1 MATAVITGRDVTF
14 TIATVAYSEQ
24 AVSAVL
30 SNDHIIETYQTLTG
44 RVYKAVDD
52 NWKFDIEF
60 LSDWGKAGSLCKA
73 LWNAAETAPNTTL
86 AVLLTATTGNT
97 FAFNIYPAFPSAGGA
112 APGAQ
117 TQKMSFQVASLPTE
131 TLTP

>member
-1 MATAVITGRDVTF
+1 MATTVVTGRDVTF

-24 AVSAVL
+24 ATSAIL
-30 SNDHIIETYQTLTG
+30 SNDHIIETYQTLSG

-60 LSDWGKAGSLCKA
+60 LSDWGKTGSLCKA
-73 LWNAAETAPNTTL
+73 LWVAAETAPNTAL
-86 AVLLTATTGNT
+86 AVLLTAASGNT
-97 FAFNIYPAFPSAGGA
+97 FAFTIYPTFPAAGGS

-117 TQKMSFQVASLPTE
+117 TQKLSFQVAALPTE
-131 TLTP
+131 TLAP

>member
-1 MATAVITGRDVTF
+1 MATTVITGRDVTF

-24 AVSAVL
+24 ATSATL
-30 SNDHIIETYQTLTG
+30 SNDHIIETYQTLAG

-60 LSDWGKAGSLCKA
+60 LSDWGKTGSLCKA
-73 LWNAAETAPNTTL
+73 LWTAAEGAPNTAL
-86 AVLLTATTGNT
+86 AVLLTTYTGNT
-97 FAFNIYPAFPSAGGA
+97 FAFNIYPAFPSAGGG

-117 TQKMSFQVASLPTE
+117 TQKMSFQVAALPTE
-131 TLTP
+131 TMAP